1 MAAKT
6 RMAVLLSGGGRS
18 LQNFIDLAEAGA
30 LEADIVKVVGSLT
43 KAYGLERAR
52 AAGIDT
58 AVVRKKDHNG
68 VEAFSDALLAELDPA
83 SPDLIVMA
91 GFMCLWRIPERYAG
105 RVMNIHPA
113 LLPSFGGQGFY
124 GDRVHRAVL
133 EYGCKV
139 TGCTVHFA
147 DNEYDHGPIIVQKT
161 VPVLEGDD
169 EHTLAARVFEAEKQ
183 AYPEAVNLFAQGR
196 LKLEGRRVRVLEAR

>member
-1 MAAKT
+1 MREKT

-18 LQNFIDLAEAGA
+18 LQNFIDLAA
-30 LEADIVKVVGSLT
+30 ADELQAEIVKVVSSLS

-52 AAGIDT
+52 AAGIAT
-58 AVVRKKDHNG
+58 AVVRKKDHAG
-68 VEAFSDALLAELDPA
+68 LGAFSQGLLAELDPA
-83 SPDLIVMA
+83 QPDLIVMA
-91 GFMCLWRIPERYAG
+91 GFMCLWRIPARYEG

-113 LLPSFGGQGFY
+113 LLPSFGGKGYY

-139 TGCTVHFA
+139 SGCTVHFA

-161 VPVLEGDD
+161 VKVLEDDD
-169 EHTLAARVFEAEKQ
+169 EHTLAARVFEAEKR

-196 LKLEGRRVRVLEAR
+196 LRIEGRRVRVLDVP